1 MPFRIWNSPFNL
13 SLCLSIAVLSLAKG
27 AMLSGATCAVL
38 CSRDR
43 KRLGVPALAEHRV
56 PRPETREH
64 SLGFTRTHH
73 PDRLRPVQREH
84 RTQWNDINIL
94 WNTRG
99 KWRQHFYRY
108 TAAAFKQCS
117 RICSQCA
124 NSSWRFSFCLA
135 VFGTWGITQAAV
147 WPDGGLVVFGCS
159 AVWNVIWPGEWF
171 QQNKCISC
179 L

>member
-1 MPFRIWNSPFNL
+1 MLFRIWNSQFNL

-38 CSRDR
+38 CSRDC

-99 KWRQHFYRY
+99 KWRTLLLVYGGCFQTTQLHLQSMCELVLMFLLLSCSIWHLRCY
-108 TAAAFKQCS
+108 TSSRMTGRWTGGVWVQC
-117 RICSQCA
+117 CM
-124 NSSWRFSFCLA
+124 
-135 VFGTWGITQAAV
+135 
-147 WPDGGLVVFGCS
+147 
-159 AVWNVIWPGEWF
+159 
-171 QQNKCISC
+171 KCYMAW
-179 L
+179 